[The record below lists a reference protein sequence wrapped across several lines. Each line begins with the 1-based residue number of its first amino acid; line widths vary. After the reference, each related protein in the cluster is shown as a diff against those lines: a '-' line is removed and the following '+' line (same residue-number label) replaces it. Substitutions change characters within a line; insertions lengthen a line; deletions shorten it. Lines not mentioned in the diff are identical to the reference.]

1 MTLLKE
7 FMKADVFVNNQVV
20 VFHFVFSEILPQRKK
35 RVSRNIFRSFLIR
48 IDTSLLSC
56 SNFEG

>member
-1 MTLLKE
+1 MTLFKE